1 MSYKHLSI
9 GKKIAAVFAVI
20 AVINAVFGLFLAT
33 ELRDIRDRV
42 LNFTD
47 STLPSVLSVDNLLYD
62 VSYVRRAQF
71 ALLMVEDAVD
81 RQVRRAR
88 IQESLGKVQQVMDAY
103 EATVGAEH
111 ERQAF
116 NRVKQQWLQYL
127 GAVNQVDALL
137 FQGSRDEARE
147 ALFRSNGLYTELELA
162 VRALVKVN
170 LGFVEENCGSLLGS
184 VTMVMTFAVVS
195 IATLLIFMGVMT
207 WFLTRQICLP
217 LQAVV
222 AQANAIALGDLTHR
236 LDRQHIGQDEL
247 GMLASASLKMQ
258 DNLRG
263 LIEEV
268 AAAVTQLGAAI
279 EEVSAVS
286 EQSSQGI
293 QIQQQEIAQVAT
305 AMAQMKATVAD
316 VAGNTEVA
324 SESASSANALARRGS
339 QDVQGALDAITRVA
353 GEMEQAGNLVSEL
366 EKESAQINLVVDVI
380 RGIADQTNLLAL
392 NAAIEAA
399 RAGEAGRGFAV
410 VADEVRKLAERTAK
424 ATTEIGGL
432 VTGIQQET
440 GQAKAIMDIG
450 AGSAASQSA
459 ESESAMHSMQRLL
472 GLSQHMQD
480 SIASSSRLANA
491 ELANI
496 EELTLK
502 LEVYKVLLG
511 LSDLK
516 PDALPDETQCRLGRW
531 YYEGEGRTEFSRLPG
546 YREMEAPHKAVHDQA
561 RQAVERYRSG
571 DLAGALAALTKME
584 KANLTVMS
592 GMERI
597 LAQGPGRL
605 VAP

>member
-1 MSYKHLSI
+1 MFGRKTKGELAKAVADNAALQARMAALQGELDDTRARLAASEDTQQQLRQRQMLLDGVLGNIPRFGESLAGIRLS
-9 GKKIAAVFAVI
+9 FS
-20 AVINAVFGLFLAT
+20 GLSSQLNEDSATALTAAT
-33 ELRDIRDRV
+33 ESDA
-42 LNFTD
+42 N
-47 STLPSVLSVDNLLYD
+47 
-62 VSYVRRAQF
+62 RA
-71 ALLMVEDAVD
+71 
-81 RQVRRAR
+81 
-88 IQESLGKVQQVMDAY
+88 
-103 EATVGAEH
+103 
-111 ERQAF
+111 AF
-116 NRVKQQWLQYL
+116 EK
-127 GAVNQVDALL
+127 
-137 FQGSRDEARE
+137 
-147 ALFRSNGLYTELELA
+147 
-162 VRALVKVN
+162 
-170 LGFVEENCGSLLGS
+170 
-184 VTMVMTFAVVS
+184 
-195 IATLLIFMGVMT
+195 I
-207 WFLTRQICLP
+207 
-217 LQAVV
+217 
-222 AQANAIALGDLTHR
+222 
-236 LDRQHIGQDEL
+236 
-247 GMLASASLKMQ
+247 
-258 DNLRG
+258 
-263 LIEEV
+263 
-268 AAAVTQLGAAI
+268 
-279 EEVSAVS
+279 
-286 EQSSQGI
+286 
-293 QIQQQEIAQVAT
+293 
-305 AMAQMKATVAD
+305 
-316 VAGNTEVA
+316 
-324 SESASSANALARRGS
+324 
-339 QDVQGALDAITRVA
+339 
-353 GEMEQAGNLVSEL
+353 AGNLQAMCERIGAAGKSVEDLSQRAGEIGGIVQL
-366 EKESAQINLVVDVI
+366 IKE
-380 RGIADQTNLLAL
+380 IAEQTNLLAL